1 MMDPAVTGLAILG
14 ICILLFLINKLN
26 MTLVAVGGMAAMVL
40 FGVCGFDDAFAKLG
54 SDTVV
59 LMASMMVVGK
69 AVYETGLAYLAGGHI
84 VRLAGGSERML
95 CVVSTCGTALISSM
109 LSNVATMAIMIS
121 VIAAICESERHI
133 SFKRVLLPVGMG
145 AVIGGSVTLVGS
157 TPQLTAQGILESMT
171 EISFSFFDFTP
182 VGLLV
187 VLLLTLYVGFVGYPI
202 SKRLWPG
209 TGEICAAPD
218 GGEAVP
224 AGDRRGMIKSGVI
237 FLLTMASFSLELI
250 PLALTALLAA
260 LACVLT
266 GCIDHKR
273 AIQAIEWDLCLR
285 LAACLSLA
293 EAISVSGGDKLIAD
307 ALMRIVSPDSNPWLI
322 FALLVLFSQTLTQFI
337 SNSTVIVIFLPIAI
351 SMCEGL
357 GYNVM
362 PFAVGITMASSM
374 AVATPMANGT
384 IAMALVAGYEFSDYA
399 KYAGLMTIIS
409 YIAIVSLVPV
419 LFPIL

>member
-1 MMDPAVTGLAILG
+1 MDPAITGLVILG
-14 ICILLFLINKLN
+14 ICLLLFLVNKLN
-26 MTLVAVGGMAAMVL
+26 MTLVAVGGMTAMVL

-54 SDTVV
+54 SETVI
-59 LMASMMVVGK
+59 LMAAMMVVGK
-69 AVYETGLAYLAGGHI
+69 AAYETGLASLVGGNI

-121 VIAAICESERHI
+121 IISAICESESHI

-171 EISFSFFDFTP
+171 DIQFGFFDFTP

-187 VLLLTLYVGFVGYPI
+187 ILLLTLYVGLIGYPI
-202 SKRLWPG
+202 SKRLWK
-209 TGEICAAPD
+209 D
-218 GGEAVP
+218 GGLVNASTDVRSSLPE
-224 AGDRRGMIKSGVI
+224 GDRNAKIKAAVI
-237 FLLTMASFSLELI
+237 FILTVVSFSFNLLPI
-250 PLALTALLAA
+250 AMTAVLAA

-266 GCIDHKR
+266 GCIDHKG
-273 AIQAIEWDLCLR
+273 AMQAIEWDLCLR

-293 EAISVSGGDKLIAD
+293 EAVSVSGGDKLIAE
-307 ALMRIVSPDSNPWLI
+307 ALMKVVRPDSNPWLI
-322 FALLVLFSQTLTQFI
+322 FALLVFFSQTLTQFI

-351 SMCEGL
+351 SLCEGM

-399 KYAGLMTIIS
+399 KYAGLMTVIS
-409 YIAIVSLVPV
+409 YAAIVALVPL
-419 LFPIL
+419 LFPFL